1 MTCRWLGLPRE
12 ELSGWREPLEVFASP
27 SGNNEVLEDKKELLI
42 LNSYSDHG
50 TSVLEGT
57 WPSASA

>member
-12 ELSGWREPLEVFASP
+12 ELSGWREPLEVSASP
-27 SGNNEVLEDKKELLI
+27 SWNNEVLEGKKEPLTLD
-42 LNSYSDHG
+42 SCSDHG

-57 WPSASA
+57 WPTDSA

>member
-12 ELSGWREPLEVFASP
+12 ELSGWREPLEVSASP
-27 SGNNEVLEDKKELLI
+27 SWNNEVLEGKKESLTLD
-42 LNSYSDHG
+42 SCSDHG

-57 WPSASA
+57 WPTASA